1 MGLGRVLVVD
11 DERPLARIVGSYL
24 EREGF
29 DVSVAHDGPSAVTA
43 ARQDMPI
50 LVVLDVMLPGAD
62 GITVCQELRTFTDA
76 YILMLTARDG
86 EPGQGRSALGR
97 SRRLPR
103 EAVLLHRAGRPL
115 PRHAASSPDPHPR
128 LRRPA

>member
-50 LVVLDVMLPGAD
+50 LVADWQKKLDELIASKKLPK
-62 GITVCQELRTFTDA
+62 
-76 YILMLTARDG
+76 TATPLDF
-86 EPGQGRSALGR
+86 EI
-97 SRRLPR
+97 
-103 EAVLLHRAGRPL
+103 GRPL
-115 PRHAASSPDPHPR
+115 ADVTVLDAAA
-128 LRRPA
+128 L